1 MDFYLQAESDGGF
14 FPDTEE
20 EAAEIVLR
28 ELPVSGPFE
37 VKAGFGRIAPD
48 IIGPNARRKPFWE
61 EEETAANS
69 KN

>member
-1 MDFYLQAESDGGF
+1 M
-14 FPDTEE
+14 
-20 EAAEIVLR
+20 LR
-28 ELPVSGPFE
+28 EQPVSGPCE
-37 VKAGFGRIAPD
+37 VKAGFGRIVPD